1 MLMVIVS
8 VLLGIIPLAGIAW
21 TVMNGTV
28 TTVDGLFLSLILA
41 ALSAI
46 FFLNAA
52 LEIRRGL
59 KDELPAQ
66 PADQAKKA
74 SQGG

>member
-1 MLMVIVS
+1 MLMVLVS
-8 VLLGIIPLAGIAW
+8 ILLGVIPLLGIAW
-21 TVMNGTV
+21 TIKNGTL

-46 FFLNAA
+46 FFLNAV
-52 LEIRRGL
+52 LELRRGL
-59 KDELPAQ
+59 KDETPAKS
-66 PADQAKKA
+66 ADKAQKA